1 MKIGEKQGGAELKLV
16 ATGNE
21 TAIFCIWYVIAS
33 GSYGC
38 EMRVLDSLKM
48 RKREIMETVNNL
60 YFEKVVMKLLVNG
73 DAGGNQQSRRVGH
86 QGTRMLSVIISYTLC
101 KITVLIFSVSAS
113 SP

>member
-1 MKIGEKQGGAELKLV
+1 MG
-16 ATGNE
+16 
-21 TAIFCIWYVIAS
+21 YVIVS

-38 EMRVLDSLKM
+38 EMRVLDSLEM

-60 YFEKVVMKLLVNG
+60 NFEKVVMKLLVNG

-86 QGTRMLSVIISYTLC
+86 QGTHMLTVILSYALC
-101 KITVLIFSVSAS
+101 TITVLIFPVSAS